1 MPLSPS
7 SGWSRRGFLAATS
20 AWALAGRLVRGQD
33 AAPELPTVDLPF
45 ANGHRELVAYP
56 QKRPLIRLTAR
67 PPQLETPF
75 EVFRQGLIT
84 PNDAFFVRYHLS
96 GIPTEV
102 DPVAFRIRI
111 KGAVERPLELSLDEL
126 KRLAPPQTVLAIN
139 QCSGNS
145 RGFVSPRVPGGQ
157 IGNGAMGNARWTGIP
172 LRAVLEKAGL
182 KPTAK
187 QVTFEGLD
195 RPLLPATPEF
205 VKALELDHAL
215 DGEVMIA
222 YQMNGEDLPFLN
234 GYPLRLVV
242 PGYFGTYWVKHLA
255 DVTVLEQAFAGFW
268 MTSAYRIPDNP
279 TFSVAPGATPAKTIP
294 IARLK
299 VRSFCTSLTEG
310 GHLPAGRETPIRGIA
325 FDGGSGIKAMR
336 TSLDRGQT
344 WQDATLGQDLGRY
357 SFREWTSTLKPAAGA
372 GELWL
377 RAEAQDGDLQPI
389 EQRWNP
395 SGYMRNMIEKIP
407 FLAALLC
414 LGFLATPRASA
425 MSITLPTET
434 AQFTPSSLA
443 GFALATGYCAMCHSI
458 DYIRSQPPYLPRATW
473 KAEVTKMRKVY
484 GAPIPDDAADSIID
498 YLVKTYGAE
507 ANAATLD
514 VAPVPSVTAGSAK

>member
-1 MPLSPS
+1 MPRS
-7 SGWSRRGFLAATS
+7 SSSTWSRRGFLAATS
-20 AWALAGRLVRGQD
+20 AWALGSRLVRGQD
-33 AAPELPTVDLPF
+33 GAAEFPQVDLPF
-45 ANGHRELVAYP
+45 ANGRRDLVVYP

-75 EVFRQGLIT
+75 EVFQQGLIT

-96 GIPTEV
+96 GIPTAI
-102 DPVAFRIRI
+102 DPVTFRIRI
-111 KGAVERPLELSLDEL
+111 KGAVERPLELSLGEL
-126 KRLAPPQTVLAIN
+126 KRLAPPQTVVAIN

-145 RGFVSPRVPGGQ
+145 RGFFSPRVPGGQ

-172 LRAVLEKAGL
+172 LRAVLEKAGV
-182 KPTAK
+182 KPGAK
-187 QVTFEGLD
+187 QVSFEGLD
-195 RPLLPATPEF
+195 RPVLPATPEF
-205 VKALELDHAL
+205 IKALELDHAM

-255 DVTVLEQAFAGFW
+255 DVTVLEQTFAGFW
-268 MTSAYRIPDNP
+268 MASAYRIPDNP
-279 TFSVAPGATPAKTIP
+279 THSVAPGTAPAKTVP
-294 IARLK
+294 IARLG
-299 VRSFCTSLTEG
+299 VRSFCTSLTDG
-310 GHLPAGRETPIRGIA
+310 GHLAAGRKTPLRGIA

-344 WQDATLGQDLGRY
+344 WQDAQLGQDLGRY
-357 SFREWTSTLKPAAGA
+357 SFREWTAAVQPPAGA

-377 RAEAQDGDLQPI
+377 RAEANDGDLQPI
-389 EQRWNP
+389 QPRWNP
-395 SGYMRNMIEKIP
+395 SGYMRNVVEKIP

-414 LGFLATPRASA
+414 LGFLGLPRAHA
-425 MSITLPTET
+425 VEITLPTET
-434 AQFTPSSLA
+434 AQFTPSPLP

-458 DYIRSQPPYLPRATW
+458 DYIRTQPPQLPRSVWA
-473 KAEVTKMRKVY
+473 AEVTKMRKIY
-484 GAPIPDDAADSIID
+484 GAPVPETAADSIID

-507 ANAATLD
+507 ANPSALD
-514 VAPVPSVTAGSAK
+514 SAPVPSVTAAEAK